1 MIGQKKCFQ
10 NPTNQNAVTYVRQS
24 IGDDELYE
32 EIWNGETRFQNVK
45 KMDQNLP
52 VVSNIERGK
61 FINKLI
67 PFTNTFF
74 RINFALKN

>member
-1 MIGQKKCFQ
+1 MEALQ
-10 NPTNQNAVTYVRQS
+10 NPTNRNAVTDVRQP
-24 IGDDELYE
+24 IGDFV
-32 EIWNGETRFQNVK
+32 NGNTEAGFKNMAK
-45 KMDQNLP
+45 INQNLP
-52 VVSNIERGK
+52 VVSDIERGK